1 MDGLRLR
8 LFAKVG
14 IVLTGSI
21 VAVMGNAQTAQQ
33 SGTLT
38 IAGQP
43 DQAALLRINGK
54 SYVDIESLA
63 RIAHGTIR
71 FNGTQTIL
79 TLPPLANA
87 PTPSVQ
93 PSRPAEL
100 SGGFLSAEIEA
111 LAQIREWRAAL
122 VNAIQNNY
130 PVTGAWVDP
139 LHRSADAKLQLAVAA
154 AITGPD
160 QKAVELLKNEF
171 ANMQQMSDQFL
182 AMHAKAANIA
192 PDSFD
197 NNSLDQK
204 ILSCGRAL
212 ASMAS
217 TKQFQDEGSC
227 H

>member
-14 IVLTGSI
+14 MVLTGSI

-130 PVTGAWVDP
+130 PVIDFSKMT
-139 LHRSADAKLQLAVAA
+139 SFAVAGRRRHRCCA
-154 AITGPD
+154 RRQERVGYGFNSNGRYGQGGLIR
-160 QKAVELLKNEF
+160 ERF
-171 ANMQQMSDQFL
+171 ARGCCEATRRRCWTTPATISIRTRSG
-182 AMHAKAANIA
+182 H
-192 PDSFD
+192 
-197 NNSLDQK
+197 
-204 ILSCGRAL
+204 
-212 ASMAS
+212 
-217 TKQFQDEGSC
+217 
-227 H
+227 